1 MISFMYFSIVVYMFV
16 CCVFRDMIS
25 KYMAQMKELEQKRMP
40 LQKLK
45 DLMSG
50 SGSGT
55 R

>member
-1 MISFMYFSIVVYMFV
+1 MFV

-25 KYMAQMKELEQKRMP
+25 KYMVQMKVLEQKRMP

-45 DLMSG
+45 DLMSD
-50 SGSGT
+50 SVFGT